1 MERAAGSSS
10 GGRGKGRATEPTF
23 EYYDI
28 EEADTFSFGETTIR
42 GFYKNVTFSDCM
54 RQDTSFN
61 CCTFINVIFEN
72 CTFKDTNFLNLYLKD
87 VSFIGIEFHENTWM
101 NDRLEQVTVTIEN
114 LKSVFPKQSQVGC
127 SVPFEVIDAEF
138 LQMQLALTD
147 DTYIQLDEDL
157 ARRLQFEDDSQPVP
171 HVPEDGGPVVGKK
184 AHNGPDAAIVT
195 GYDKHGFAIV
205 EHPSFPSWLPTT
217 VETVDIS
224 GGIPTTR
231 TEGHSAAIMRNM
243 MRKEKE
249 AQSAETVILSEQSTR
264 LLQQEDSQ
272 PAPHVPNVNDTGE
285 QADEPGTGEGC
296 LKWTHP
302 SGPAVGQKAHSG
314 YDAGVVTGY
323 DRYGFPQVEHPSF
336 PSWLPTT
343 VETVDISGGITATKT
358 AAGRSAAIM
367 RDTIYEKEAN
377 EVVAPDTFTA
387 HQQLLEIDIL
397 SSSTIDEATP
407 PHVRCAMEMR
417 RVRDAARGLAD
428 QSTDD
433 SSSSSADKN
442 GTGNC
447 KVVDATSP
455 NRQLATNSS
464 RDKQA
469 AAKLQNIA
477 ARIQST
483 EEIARIAVWNNA
495 TVTAAG
501 ATNERPARET
511 SPATNVFT
519 RSAEEIAAV
528 TKKEHASTV
537 REVSAAMLQTP
548 ARIQSADEA
557 ACIDAWN
564 NATLAAARATDERRA
579 RERTSATASFTSS
592 AADIQAITKREN
604 AGSIQ
609 KVDTN
614 SHDLIDIS
622 ACSNPGQP
630 RRAAPVTKSRT
641 SAYVTTEMT
650 SRTKSKVG
658 GPEPVRS
665 LHAAPEVE
673 TPMNAPSVTDPFDD
687 GTKSARRVFRLA
699 GSSDNTPRIFNSSS
713 GSATV
718 SHATQAE
725 DTPEYATVAGGG
737 FGSDGGVRLPG
748 CPFFKSDIVWDAE
761 EDLIEL

>member
-1 MERAAGSSS
+1 MEGAAGPSS
-10 GGRGKGRATEPTF
+10 GNGKGRATDPVIEW
-23 EYYDI
+23 YDI
-28 EEADTFSFGETTIR
+28 EESDTFNYGKEQTS
-42 GFYKNVTFSDCM
+42 GFYRNVKFSDCVRQDTTFNNCTMINVTFD
-54 RQDTSFN
+54 N
-61 CCTFINVIFEN
+61 CN
-72 CTFKDTNFLNLYLKD
+72 FKDTLFANVYLKD
-87 VSFIGIEFHENTWM
+87 VEFHGCEFDRHTWM
-101 NDRLEQVTVTIEN
+101 NDRLEQHIVTQDDLET
-114 LKSVFPKQSQVGC
+114 VFLRASKIGDG
-127 SVPFEVIDAEF
+127 VPFEVSDAGF
-138 LQMQLALTD
+138 LQIQLALTD
-147 DTYIQLDEDL
+147 DPHIEPDEVL
-157 ARRLQFEDDSQPVP
+157 ARRLQQE
-171 HVPEDGGPVVGKK
+171 
-184 AHNGPDAAIVT
+184 
-195 GYDKHGFAIV
+195 
-205 EHPSFPSWLPTT
+205 
-217 VETVDIS
+217 
-224 GGIPTTR
+224 
-231 TEGHSAAIMRNM
+231 
-243 MRKEKE
+243 
-249 AQSAETVILSEQSTR
+249 
-264 LLQQEDSQ
+264 EDSQ

-407 PHVRCAMEMR
+407 PHVRCAMEKR
-417 RVRDAARGLAD
+417 RVRDAAKALAD

-464 RDKQA
+464 SSLKQHDGKVRSGEAPKAIPSRHFRLGYQERRDKQA
-469 AAKLQNIA
+469 AAKLQNTA

-483 EEIARIAVWNNA
+483 EEIARIAAWNNA

-528 TKKEHASTV
+528 TNKEHASTV

-557 ACIDAWN
+557 ACVDAWN

-579 RERTSATASFTSS
+579 QERTSATVLFTRS
-592 AADIQAITKREN
+592 AAAIPAIIKREN
-604 AGSIQ
+604 VGSIQ
-609 KVDTN
+609 KVDAN
-614 SHDLIDIS
+614 SHELIDIS
-622 ACSNPGQP
+622 AFSNPGQP
-630 RRAAPVTKSRT
+630 RRAAPVTKPRT

-673 TPMNAPSVTDPFDD
+673 TPINAPSVSDLFGD

-725 DTPEYATVAGGG
+725 DTPEYAMVAGGG

-748 CPFFKSDIVWDAE
+748 CPLFKSDIVWDAE